1 MSPSLAAP
9 SALAALANQC
19 LLEPPSRAMDA
30 RIFCIV
36 HNTEDCNSFSTPTLV
51 EARAR
56 GRVLLN
62 EPSLLSWVTVPRY
75 TEDLNC
81 AKSLVP
87 AGLST
92 ISRDPRIVCATALMA
107 LALTGA
113 PPAVPELL
121 AS

>member
-1 MSPSLAAP
+1 MSPSLAPP
-9 SALAALANQC
+9 STLAALANRC

-30 RIFCIV
+30 TIFCIV
-36 HNTEDCNSFSTPTLV
+36 HNTADRNSFSTPTLI

-62 EPSLLSWVTVPRY
+62 EPTILGWVTVPRY
-75 TEDLNC
+75 TEDLNS

-87 AGLST
+87 DGLST

-107 LALTGA
+107 LALTGE
-113 PPAVPELL
+113 PELPELL